1 MIVVVGAGP
10 AGIAAA
16 LAANECGRAVTVI
29 DENPA
34 AGGQIWRG
42 DSGQRWVVR
51 FRNSGIPLMAGAR
64 VVWGD
69 PVSRTLLLEFADG
82 ARQIQFETLVI
93 ATGSRER
100 FLPFPGWTLPGVFGA
115 GGLQALAK
123 SGLPVRGK
131 DIVVAGTG
139 PLLLAV
145 AAYLRGKGAN
155 IRLIAE
161 QTPAA
166 SLWPFAW
173 NLAKRPAKSLQGLRL
188 AWDLAGVPY
197 VPASWVVSA
206 NGDGRIQSVVLN
218 RRGSIVT
225 EECDYLAVG
234 FGLQASTELATLLAG
249 PDTLVAATGD
259 ADLALLEGRAAGY
272 RAAGNVQKAAAMDP
286 ELRRARAFADD
297 LDKTFA
303 LRDELRHL
311 AGADTIVCRCE
322 DVPLGRLEGRDS
334 FRDAKLHTRC
344 GMGPCQGRIC
354 GPALNFLFGW
364 PDTSQRPP
372 ILPARI
378 GTLLAEDQGLRE

>member
-34 AGGQIWRG
+34 PGGQIWRG
-42 DSGQRWVVR
+42 DSSQRWVVR
-51 FRNSGIPLMAGAR
+51 FRNAGIPLMAGAR

-69 PVSRTLLLEFADG
+69 PARRILLLLLLLLLAFGDRLQQG
-82 ARQIQFETLVI
+82 AVWQ
-93 ATGSRER
+93 
-100 FLPFPGWTLPGVFGA
+100 
-115 GGLQALAK
+115 LQ
-123 SGLPVRGK
+123 
-131 DIVVAGTG
+131 G

-197 VPASWVVSA
+197 VPASWVTSA
-206 NGDGRIQSVVLN
+206 NGDGRLQSVVLN
-218 RRGSIVT
+218 RRGAVVT